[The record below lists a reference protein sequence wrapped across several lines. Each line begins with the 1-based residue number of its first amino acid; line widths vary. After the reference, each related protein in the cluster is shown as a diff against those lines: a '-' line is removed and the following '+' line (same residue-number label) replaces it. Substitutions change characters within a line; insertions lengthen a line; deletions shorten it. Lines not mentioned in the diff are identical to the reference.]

1 MTMNPY
7 QPPATGKIQLVGGS
21 AVGGT
26 LQDGIKGNY
35 DFLITD
41 VLKEAWQKT
50 DGVKG
55 TFFAAVFVCIMVL
68 VGIELIFFIVNKG
81 ITEFFIGRLHEGM
94 SSSVVQIVMPIIAL
108 FQLIV
113 TTIVSLPLFV
123 GIMMIGVYRSVDL
136 PVRFSIVFDYFEYT
150 IPIFIAAI
158 LMNIMVGIGSL
169 LLLIPAIYL
178 IFAYGLTYPL
188 IVEKNL
194 GTWEAMETS
203 RKAITHHWFKVFF
216 TYFFMGFIFI
226 IGSIPLIIGSMI
238 TDNLIV
244 NIIGII
250 FLGIS
255 LIWTAPMMVNV
266 TGILYRIMF
275 GVEETRSEVVAR

>member
-1 MTMNPY
+1 MNPY

-68 VGIELIFFIVNKG
+68 IGIGLTFVIVNKG
-81 ITEFFIGRLHEGM
+81 MIEFAPEMLDEEKWLSMISIIMVLIILLLL
-94 SSSVVQIVMPIIAL
+94 VIAIAIVP
-108 FQLIV
+108 
-113 TTIVSLPLFV
+113 LPLFV
-123 GIMMIGVYRSVDL
+123 GITMIGVYRSVDL

-150 IPIFIAAI
+150 IPIIIAAI
-158 LMNIMVGIGSL
+158 LMYIMMIIGL
-169 LLLIPAIYL
+169 FFLIIPSIYL
-178 IFAYGLTYPL
+178 MVAYVFTYPL

-194 GTWEAMETS
+194 GPWEAMEAS
-203 RKAITHHWFKVFF
+203 RKAVTHQWFKVFLTHF
-216 TYFFMGFIFI
+216 IMGHILFLSI
-226 IGSIPLIIGSMI
+226 IPLGIG
-238 TDNLIV
+238 
-244 NIIGII
+244 
-250 FLGIS
+250 
-255 LIWTAPMMVNV
+255 LIWTAPMMLNV

-275 GVEETRSEVVAR
+275 GVEEARIGVVAR